1 MLPLNSGVINNCTV
15 YFMCLYVITI
25 TDYVFYPFFLFTSS
39 FFFIQT
45 RANLNL
51 TTFTNWNEWTSVPF
65 AVASFLWVQQ
75 GVAIRQCC
83 RWQRHRDSSQGACR
97 DALWEWEWCPSQ
109 NRKRNCRGSD
119 SGPAQPRPGRAQ
131 PETSTAL
138 PSWAEPVCA
147 SVPWAKA
154 DGPGPCWCDQGA
166 VDAGVRPPT
175 PAAIK
180 GLRQPAETEPNAET
194 PGTYSDDAPQPE
206 TQIHLSVNLSYYL
219 SLWLTVEHVHT
230 MMTM

>member
-1 MLPLNSGVINNCTV
+1 MA
-15 YFMCLYVITI
+15 
-25 TDYVFYPFFLFTSS
+25 LFTSCAYMLAFYLPA
-39 FFFIQT
+39 FFFFFLNPNKPKP
-45 RANLNL
+45 NLVY
-51 TTFTNWNEWTSVPF
+51 NWNEWSSVPF
-65 AVASFLWVQQ
+65 AVAPSLWVQQ

-109 NRKRNCRGSD
+109 NQNQKQNCRGSD
-119 SGPAQPRPGRAQ
+119 SGPVEPRPGRAQ

-138 PSWAEPVCA
+138 LSWAEPVCA

-175 PAAIK
+175 PEAIT
-180 GLRQPAETEPNAET
+180 GLRQPAETEQSAET
-194 PGTYSDDAPQPE
+194 PGTYSDAAPQPE
-206 TQIHLSVNLSYYL
+206 TQIHLSINLRYYL

-230 MMTM
+230 MMAM